1 MLKVKKFSKDAVLP
15 VKGRVGDA
23 GWDLSS
29 VEDVSIAPNSWK
41 LVDTGIG
48 FTVPDGTYGRIAPR
62 SSVSTKGVSVNA
74 GVIDKTYT
82 GVVKVLLVNHSST
95 NTYEVKK
102 YNKIAQLILE
112 KIIENCNIVEV
123 DDLDTTERGDGGFGS
138 SGI

>member
-1 MLKVKKFSKDAVLP
+1 MLIVKKFDKDAVLP
-15 VKGRVGDA
+15 VKGRIGDA

-29 VEDVSIAPNSWK
+29 VEDVIIPPQSWK
-41 LVDTGIG
+41 LVNTGIG

-62 SSVSTKGVSVNA
+62 SGVSTKGISVNA

-82 GVVKVLLVNHSST
+82 GIVKVLLVNHSLT
-95 NTYEVKK
+95 DAYEVKK

-112 KIIENCNIVEV
+112 KIIENCEILEV
-123 DDLDTTERGDGGFGS
+123 DSLDETERGIRGFGS